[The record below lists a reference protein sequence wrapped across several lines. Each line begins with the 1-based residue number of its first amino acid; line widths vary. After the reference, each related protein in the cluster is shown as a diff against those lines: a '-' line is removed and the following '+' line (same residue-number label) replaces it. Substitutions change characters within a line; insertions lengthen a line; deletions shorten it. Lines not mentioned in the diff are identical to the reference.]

1 MEAYRNKDLK
11 NYEIRVHA
19 LKSTS
24 KTIGAHELSEKAK
37 TLEYAAKEGN
47 TALLEAENDGML
59 KAYEELVK
67 NIEEILCRIS

>member
-24 KTIGAHELSEKAK
+24 KTIGALELSEKAK

-59 KAYEELVK
+59 KAYEEQVK